1 MSFCWVSEMTPES
14 VQTNTG
20 SLPMLPVTGLRP
32 ATIWVYFCMLESVND
47 FVSQSRPHC
56 SRVALSVTQVT
67 CRADLSPAQE
77 VIKQSTNSHTHTHTG
92 SLADTHTQLHMIQLS
107 SYGFIGIRAEVIIGI
122 ELVAHSQRCWVETF
136 TTSTSHFI
144 TKTLSS
150 PFNSTRRCNN

>member
-14 VQTNTG
+14 EQTNSG

-32 ATIWVYFCMLESVND
+32 ATIWVYFCMSESVND

-56 SRVALSVTQVT
+56 SCVALSVTQVT
-67 CRADLSPAQE
+67 CRTDLSPAQE
-77 VIKQSTNSHTHTHTG
+77 VIKQSTNSHTHTV
-92 SLADTHTQLHMIQLS
+92 SLSHTHTQLHMIQLS
-107 SYGFIGIRAEVIIGI
+107 SYGFIGILAEVIIGI

-136 TTSTSHFI
+136 TTPSTSHFI

-150 PFNSTRRCNN
+150 PFNSTSRCNN